1 MILNLLVY
9 YFDNF
14 KSIWLLTDSKSSEVS
29 PPTVSWEEEELKSTT
44 LEELEQKILNNIAKD
59 FDSTSTEQEIV
70 KQRLQETQNLF
81 QDEILKHATTLKSRR
96 EKESTEIRTVF
107 DRKIQK
113 LKELQQQKLTE
124 IERELTLDL
133 EVFYKQQ
140 KEGHI
145 NVKQRLL
152 ALLR

>member
-1 MILNLLVY
+1 M
-9 YFDNF
+9 
-14 KSIWLLTDSKSSEVS
+14 
-29 PPTVSWEEEELKSTT
+29 SWEEEELKSTT